1 MNYQHHNHRL
11 YNNNKIVACYLLL
24 TLYII
29 SFSSFFLQV
38 LGNINYDE
46 EIEIQYETYRAEL
59 LQSWLKENGAEFDSL
74 GVTYAISEGRGVVAE
89 KNILSRETIAI
100 LPKKVLI
107 TTPIVLRLGYYAKRA
122 FYAEYSPWS
131 GSQYLQEHISMA
143 VFIMEQ

>member
-1 MNYQHHNHRL
+1 MKGKINRFDFSNHNKIMNYQHHNHRL

-74 GVTYAISEGRGVVAE
+74 GVTFCQR
-89 KNILSRETIAI
+89 
-100 LPKKVLI
+100 
-107 TTPIVLRLGYYAKRA
+107 
-122 FYAEYSPWS
+122 
-131 GSQYLQEHISMA
+131 
-143 VFIMEQ
+143 